1 MRGVIVLIFI
11 SLFSLSSRQD
21 GTPVSSPRVN
31 LIQIDGAIGPTT
43 YSYIARGIGESEEQQ
58 VQCLII
64 ELDTPGGL
72 LETTKEIVKAILASK
87 VLVVV
92 YVAPQGA
99 SAGSAG
105 TFITLA
111 AHIAAMAPATNIG
124 AAHPVTIGGAQQ
136 MDTVMSE
143 KIVNYSESYIESIA
157 SRRKRNVEWAKKA
170 VRESASITA
179 DEALKINVIDLIAD
193 NLADLLQKIDGKE
206 VDGKVLHTKTA
217 EIVPLKMTKG
227 EELLRFLFHPEVM
240 FILMLIAIYG
250 IIGEISNPGAI
261 FPGVTG
267 AIALI
272 LLLYTVAAMPVNIA
286 GFALIGLAIIL
297 FILEV
302 FTPTFGL
309 LTVGGAVAFILGALM
324 LFEDLPSM
332 YQLSLSFLIPFTILT
347 VLFFAFIVSAGI
359 KAQFMKIK
367 SGREMMLGEEAIALT
382 DIGKEGGRVIIEGE
396 NWQAISD
403 QNITRGDHCI
413 VTDIHGLKLHVKL
426 TDHKEEKV

>member
-1 MRGVIVLIFI
+1 
-11 SLFSLSSRQD
+11 
-21 GTPVSSPRVN
+21 VN

-43 YSYIARGIGESEEQQ
+43 YSYITRGIRESEEQNA
-58 VQCLII
+58 QCLII

-72 LETTKEIVKAILASK
+72 LETTKGIVKAILASK
-87 VLVVV
+87 VPVVV

-124 AAHPVTIGGAQQ
+124 AAHPVSIGGGGAQQ

-206 VDGKVLHTKTA
+206 VDGKVLQTKKA

-272 LLLYTVAAMPVNIA
+272 LLLYTVAAMPVNVA
-286 GFALIGLAIIL
+286 GFALIGMAIVL
-297 FILEV
+297 FVLEV

-332 YQLSLSFLIPFTILT
+332 YQLSWSFLIPFTILT
-347 VLFFAFIVSAGI
+347 VLFFVFIVSAGI

-367 SGREMMLGEEAIALT
+367 SGRETLLEAEAIAIS

-396 NWQAISD
+396 NWQAFSD
-403 QNITRGDHCI
+403 QQISKGEHCM
-413 VTDIHGLKLHVKL
+413 VTEIHGLKLKVKL
-426 TDHKEEKV
+426 KGNKEDEI

>member
-1 MRGVIVLIFI
+1 MRGVIILIFI

-43 YSYIARGIGESEEQQ
+43 FSYITRGIRESEEQNA
-58 VQCLII
+58 QCLII

-72 LETTKEIVKAILASK
+72 LETTQEIVKGILASK
-87 VLVVV
+87 VPVVV

-157 SRRKRNVEWAKKA
+157 NRRKRNVEWAKKA

-206 VDGKVLHTKTA
+206 VDGKVMQTKNA
-217 EIVPLKMTKG
+217 EIVPMKMTKG

-272 LLLYTVAAMPVNIA
+272 LLLYTVAAMPVNVA

-332 YQLSLSFLIPFTILT
+332 YQLSWSFLIPFTILT

-359 KAQFMKIK
+359 RAQFMKIK
-367 SGREMMLGEEAIALT
+367 SGRETLLEAEAVAIS
-382 DIGKEGGRVIIEGE
+382 DIGREGGRVIIEGE
-396 NWQAISD
+396 NWLAFSD
-403 QNITRGDHCI
+403 QEITKGEHCT
-413 VTDIHGLKLHVKL
+413 VTEIHGLKLKVKFKGN
-426 TDHKEEKV
+426 KEDEL

>member
-1 MRGVIVLIFI
+1 M
-11 SLFSLSSRQD
+11 
-21 GTPVSSPRVN
+21 N

-87 VLVVV
+87 VPVVV